1 MLTIENKHTLI
12 NQRII
17 LSAPIPGLSK
27 TYFVYNIWDG
37 WGDTRYD
44 IHMRHI
50 NKLHSDVELILLRVK
65 TGEGYI
71 LCNKNK
77 PSNSMLL
84 SSEQIKHKQTFLK
97 AIEVVMIM
105 K

>member
-12 NQRII
+12 NQRIV

-50 NKLHSDVELILLRVK
+50 NKLHSDVELVLLRVK
-65 TGEGYI
+65 TGKGYT

-84 SSEQIKHKQTFLK
+84 SSEQIRSKQTFLK

>member
-1 MLTIENKHTLI
+1 MLTIQNKHTLI
-12 NQRII
+12 NQRIV
-17 LSAPIPGLSK
+17 LSAPIPHLSR

-44 IHMRHI
+44 IHIRHI
-50 NKLHSDVELILLRVK
+50 NKLHSDIELILLRVK

-84 SSEQIKHKQTFLK
+84 SSEQIRSKQTFLK

-105 K
+105 N